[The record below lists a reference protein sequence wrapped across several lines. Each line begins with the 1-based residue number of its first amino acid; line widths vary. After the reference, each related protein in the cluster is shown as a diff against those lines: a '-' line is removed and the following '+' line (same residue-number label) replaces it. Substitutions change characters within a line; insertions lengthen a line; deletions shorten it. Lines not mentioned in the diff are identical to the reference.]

1 MGYSCFIFT
10 SSHIEELD
18 FYPLIG
24 ISKVENAGQ
33 WLKIIPFLWNSKVPQ
48 QRCVG

>member
-1 MGYSCFIFT
+1 MAEAETSQIGQWDIPVLYSHHPT
-10 SSHIEELD
+10 LTIEELD

-33 WLKIIPFLWNSKVPQ
+33 WH
-48 QRCVG
+48 G